1 MQLQCRFWHLSPGTN
16 KQTHRCRNTL
26 ARARALVHRR
36 CLHIFL
42 PTEQQSTHMCAIT
55 HTQAKAV
62 LSGWSIVSCAGE
74 GWWLQ
79 TAVKAPRTRGW
90 HPLSTEQGEMSNT
103 GSGAPSL
110 SLHTAPPHIRSF
122 SVRCSW
128 LPSVAPSDSDCLCE
142 LLSLDLFISGFPPNV
157 WLVLSFTLLWIPF
170 SHSLSSVS
178 LTATLNKSVFN
189 LFSSLKYYGILLID
203 SLRGIC
209 F

>member
-26 ARARALVHRR
+26 ARARALAHRR

-110 SLHTAPPHIRSF
+110 SLHTAPPLTFARFLWDALDFPQLLPPILIVFVNFFLWISF
-122 SVRCSW
+122 SQGFLQMSGSFSRSPYSES
-128 LPSVAPSDSDCLCE
+128 PSLTLFHQSLSL
-142 LLSLDLFISGFPPNV
+142 LLSINQFLTFSLVWNIMGF
-157 WLVLSFTLLWIPF
+157 
-170 SHSLSSVS
+170 
-178 LTATLNKSVFN
+178 
-189 LFSSLKYYGILLID
+189 
-203 SLRGIC
+203 C
-209 F
+209 